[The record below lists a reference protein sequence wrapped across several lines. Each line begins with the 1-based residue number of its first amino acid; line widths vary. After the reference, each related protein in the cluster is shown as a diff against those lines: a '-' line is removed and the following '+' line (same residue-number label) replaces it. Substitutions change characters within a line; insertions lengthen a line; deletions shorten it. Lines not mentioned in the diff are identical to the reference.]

1 MKTLYTTYNNFA
13 KRLVMSLMVLIT
25 VGVGSVLGET
35 VIFDPSDFSGQGTSG
50 TGSPISA
57 TKDGVTF
64 SCNKGYGTT
73 QFRCYKDG
81 NITISSSKTIS
92 SISFSFSGSYTG
104 GLETSYTELNTYS
117 WEKSLS
123 SQARI
128 TSCTVTYTTSGGDDG
143 DDSGC
148 ITLSTT
154 QNYPFNSTNS
164 SNTSVYSTEIDG
176 ITFENKGGYKY
187 NSYLSFNRSLSGAYL
202 ANTTAFSGNIESIVV
217 NYNTGGT
224 TYFTMYEGSSSLP
237 SSTIVSPSK
246 TGTGEVT
253 YTFSGNNAYFK
264 LALTKTG
271 QYCNISSITICYS
284 TDPETYTVTY
294 DDNGATS
301 GTAPV
306 DNEQYESGAI
316 VKILGSNGLERT
328 YYSFAGWNTKDDG
341 EGDNYEEG
349 EDFTIT
355 ENTTLYAKWD
365 CATYVNIAKGKPVN
379 GTFNLNVTGTQYTC
393 ENGFVVSVT
402 DIVPATGY
410 HFDHITQTDVD
421 AANVTINDNAKTIT
435 FTKLTTGT
443 STINVVFAINSHKVT
458 WKLADGKI
466 GESTA
471 DIVETYNYGATI
483 SKPEDP
489 TRDGFNFAGWKEEST
504 NQDVMAT
511 MPDNDLV
518 YIAQWTAKPLT
529 NYRTLCTYDIVLKNN
544 YIEDDSKD
552 GFATITSTYTKLS
565 ISPAPSAREGYMIEG
580 YYAEPECTIKV
591 ADNNGNLMAD
601 VTNYTDAY
609 GKWIGGETTLYAKW
623 QVNQCVVT
631 WKVNAQEVAKTTV
644 DIANPLT
651 TIPYTPADDALGCCA
666 EKFIGWSTETNPTK
680 SQVYT
685 TASELQNLI
694 GTLAANTTKT
704 FHAVFATPVPG
715 AGTSLVTFSE
725 MGYANEEAVTS
736 VTLGDGLGNGDATI
750 TFAQGTAV
758 TYRPTYYTIGEAVRT
773 YAGNTITV
781 DATYASTTLT
791 QIDLTFAKGENSNT
805 ITASIG
811 TITDGVWTGNA
822 QSVTFTIGGT
832 TGHRRIA
839 SIAVTTEVTG
849 DKYTNYVTKCDLSNS
864 ASIGAGTITYANS
877 ATAIDTKCGQ
887 RSPASKA
894 ATLTFA
900 SAQNLT
906 CPVTIEATTGF
917 LVSTNRNDNSKY
929 ASSIIVKPVKSGTN
943 KGKLPTI
950 YVRYE
955 ANFGATDQI
964 HGTITATGSE
974 IDNTDVAVLANVTCT
989 QYTLT
994 VVDHLG
1000 NTISTTNYYEGNEVA
1015 EIARPT
1021 PDDCS
1026 TNYTFDGWSEAPVEY
1041 GTMVYNKVSFP
1052 YTMPAKDITLYPVYE
1067 CNKTADYHRV
1077 TYDLKN
1083 NWAGDYLIAYSDN
1096 IFANGQSCG
1105 TNGIGKAS
1113 NYIDLSKDISNNT
1126 INYLQG
1132 DEYKVTLEKYN
1143 EGYLLKTQD
1152 GEYNY
1157 YTNSSGD
1164 NKISTNENASTAG
1177 SYALDIKF
1185 ESAEDIKLCLSGAAS
1200 GSVFGYRGGFFRYFI
1215 LDTRLPIYL
1224 YKKSPLYTT
1233 PLICG
1238 TIEAADAVVTS
1249 TAGQTIKVNVPITLK
1264 STLGGTT
1271 TITAES
1277 DNDHFT
1283 VTPLENVT
1291 AGNHTIAV
1299 HYKPADDATTDD
1311 TEIANITLTASHGNR
1326 ATTTFQVTGRHLPE
1340 KFVIATK
1347 VGANWYALPANMSEA
1362 TNPEGVLIEVDEA
1375 TMTATAPNTTSY
1387 TLFPVKTTNGTGD
1400 RYAQYGDRVRFSA
1413 VNNGYK
1419 GLWAN
1424 NNATE
1429 QTVRNH
1435 AVIDAKGDDGEA
1447 AYEWKITTTVVDGNW
1462 QYTLQT
1468 NQDKNQQYLRYWVG
1482 ATGAPKWGTYAAGN
1496 NQLYF
1501 LPVTETEPFDY
1512 KVVEWYPTKMLIQT
1526 DATIANPTAKIGEV
1540 PINNVTCTNKGS
1552 KLYEIAGLPLANNP
1566 TKVLTIKF
1574 SDGGNNYTNA
1584 TAIPVIISQS
1594 TTTVSSAPFT
1604 TLTKDVYNYADLVV
1618 RDGATLT
1625 IDGGTHA
1632 ENTFFNVTIY
1642 PTSKIYVPESQK
1654 LTVHS
1659 LTLFGGIDEIYNGST
1674 YTLNKYGVPELSLKG
1689 TLYKSIAKMDYV
1701 MRVNLDQ
1708 MYSLSVPYD
1717 VQLADI
1723 KYWDGSD
1730 IALGSALYVSAYDGE
1745 ARANQSKKTWIYE
1758 TDFESRLG
1766 AATLKAGVGYTISAE
1781 LQAGVGSEY
1790 SILRMPM
1797 TSNVENDDTEAAKT
1811 VAVTAWGIDANI
1823 TDNHKGWNLVGN
1835 PYMTTITGA
1844 DDDDLVLGKLQE
1856 TGSGPWEWVETTQRY
1871 VTIPMDN
1878 GKDYYQK
1885 KFSEAELK
1893 PFKSFFVQIATGG
1906 ELSFA
1911 LASRQNSPARHL
1923 QQATTSREVEFEVLL
1938 SNGKQSDNTGL
1949 LIYEEFTPAYEIN
1962 ADLEK
1967 MIGSMSVYTIYGG
1980 YKLAYN
1986 ALSPINAS
1994 EWIPVGYIAPAAG
2007 EYTLS
2012 LDDVEK
2018 IVEQVEHVYIIDY
2031 NANNI
2036 VDLMDEEYK
2045 FTTDKEQ
2052 NDNRFAINVVLI
2064 QDKDNTTTGL
2074 DMIQG
2079 NNAAPIKFI
2088 YHDKMYIQ
2096 SGGVIYDATG
2106 KQVTNINK

>member
-1 MKTLYTTYNNFA
+1 MIMKTMNTIYTNFA
-13 KRLVMSLMVLIT
+13 KRFAVVLTLLTFGLTSVWAATETATLDFTKANNCTSIDADKQIWTENGIT
-25 VGVGSVLGET
+25 LTNDKHDSPTNVT
-35 VIFDPSDFSGQGTSG
+35 NYTPADDDP
-50 TGSPISA
+50 I
-57 TKDGVTF
+57 
-64 SCNKGYGTT
+64 
-73 QFRCYKDG
+73 RCYK
-81 NITISSSKTIS
+81 NSKITITHTSNKIAKIVFKCSESKYNISIGSSEKYEVNANGNTTVT
-92 SISFSFSGSYTG
+92 FKELVASY
-104 GLETSYTELNTYS
+104 EQV
-117 WEKSLS
+117 LS
-123 SQARI
+123 SGQVR
-128 TSCTVTYTTSGGDDG
+128 
-143 DDSGC
+143 
-148 ITLSTT
+148 L
-154 QNYPFNSTNS
+154 NS
-164 SNTSVYSTEIDG
+164 I
-176 ITFENKGGYKY
+176 
-187 NSYLSFNRSLSGAYL
+187 
-202 ANTTAFSGNIESIVV
+202 
-217 NYNTGGT
+217 
-224 TYFTMYEGSSSLP
+224 
-237 SSTIVSPSK
+237 
-246 TGTGEVT
+246 EVT
-253 YTFSGNNAYFK
+253 YESAPSTFTVTCKVNEETPWGTLS
-264 LALTKTG
+264 
-271 QYCNISSITICYS
+271 S
-284 TDPETYTVTY
+284 TDPIS
-294 DDNGATS
+294 DLAS
-301 GTAPV
+301 GTSISAEGNVLTIGETEITATP
-306 DNEQYESGAI
+306 NEAD
-316 VKILGSNGLERT
+316 
-328 YYSFAGWNTKDDG
+328 A
-341 EGDNYEEG
+341 
-349 EDFTIT
+349 
-355 ENTTLYAKWD
+355 
-365 CATYVNIAKGKPVN
+365 
-379 GTFNLNVTGTQYTC
+379 QYTYAFK
-393 ENGFVVSVT
+393 EWT
-402 DIVPATGY
+402 WEPA
-410 HFDHITQTDVD
+410 
-421 AANVTINDNAKTIT
+421 
-435 FTKLTTGT
+435 
-443 STINVVFAINSHKVT
+443 
-458 WKLADGKI
+458 
-466 GESTA
+466 
-471 DIVETYNYGATI
+471 GATI
-483 SKPEDP
+483 TSDVVA
-489 TRDGFNFAGWKEEST
+489 TATFAR
-504 NQDVMAT
+504 
-511 MPDNDLV
+511 NDR
-518 YIAQWTAKPLT
+518 PLI

-544 YIEDDSKD
+544 YGDDDSKD
-552 GFATITSTYTKLS
+552 GLATITSTHTKLS

-591 ADNNGNLMAD
+591 ADNNGNLMAS
-601 VTNYTDAY
+601 VTNYTDAD
-609 GKWIGGETTLYAKW
+609 GKWIGGETILYTKW

-715 AGTSLVTFSE
+715 TGTSLVTFSE

-849 DKYTNYVTKCDLSNS
+849 DKYTNYVTKCNLSNS

-943 KGKLPTI
+943 KGTLPTI

-955 ANFGATDQI
+955 ANFGATGQI

-1041 GTMVYNKVSFP
+1041 GKMVYNKVSFP

-1291 AGNHTIAV
+1291 AGDYTIAV

-1413 VNNGYK
+1413 VNYEYR

-1429 QTVRNH
+1429 QTVRNF

-1462 QYTLQT
+1462 KYTLQT

-1526 DATIANPTAKIGEV
+1526 DATIANPSAKIGDV

-1552 KLYEIAGLPLANNP
+1552 KLYEIAGLPLESNP

-1625 IDGGTHA
+1625 MDGTQEA
-1632 ENTFFNVTIY
+1632 NTLWDVTIY
-1642 PTSKIYVPESQK
+1642 PTSKISVPETKK

-1659 LTLFGGIDEIYNGST
+1659 LTFFGGIDEIYNGST

-1701 MRVNLDQ
+1701 MRVDDKQ
-1708 MYSLSVPYD
+1708 MYSLTVPYD

-1723 KYWDGSD
+1723 KYWDGTN
-1730 IALGSALYVSAYDGE
+1730 IVLGDELWVSAYDGQ
-1745 ARANQSKKTWIYE
+1745 ARANRESKTWVYE
-1758 TDFESRLG
+1758 TDFATKFGS
-1766 AATLKAGVGYTISAE
+1766 ATLKAGVGYTISAE
-1781 LQAGVGSEY
+1781 LQAVGNKY

-1797 TSNVENDDTEAAKT
+1797 NSNIANDATEVEKS
-1811 VAVTAWGIDANI
+1811 VPVTAHGIDANV

-1835 PYMTTITGA
+1835 PYMTTIQGA
-1844 DDDDLVLGKLQE
+1844 DDADLVLGYLKE
-1856 TGSGPWEWVETTQRY
+1856 TGTGPWEWVDDGIRY
-1871 VTIPMDN
+1871 VTIPSDD
-1878 GKDYYQK
+1878 GTYYWQQK
-1885 KFSEAELK
+1885 FITAELL
-1893 PFKSFFVQIATGG
+1893 PFKNFFVQVGTSGDLVFG
-1906 ELSFA
+1906 LST
-1911 LASRQNSPARHL
+1911 RQSMPARST
-1923 QQATTSREVEFEVLL
+1923 QAAIEKEVEFEILM
-1938 SNGKQSDNTGL
+1938 SNDARQDNTGL
-1949 LIYEEFTPAYEIN
+1949 LISEGYSPAYEIN

-1967 MIGSMSVYTIYGG
+1967 MTGSMSVYTIYGG

-1994 EWIPVGYIAPAAG
+1994 EWIPMGYIAPAAG
-2007 EYTLS
+2007 EYTFR

-2052 NDNRFAINVVLI
+2052 NDNRFAINVVLV
-2064 QDKDNTTTGL
+2064 QDKDDTTTGL